1 MDGAGGVAQTA
12 AIVGALTSGAGTV
25 VGWLATYWFG
35 KHREEEVRRWES
47 SRDHLHRQIEEL
59 YAPLFGLIQQR
70 RAVYDAASRRLPM
83 QEDGRFDRSRFQGQD
98 SKVYNYVVE
107 KYLLP
112 IQDRISILL
121 QTKIHL
127 LADDDQPASF
137 ASFLE
142 YQAQFEFL
150 HMLWKETSIESSGVK
165 GFHWPETFEADV
177 GVVLNRLR
185 NEYQYF
191 IRVLR
196 SGKKNATQSKYG

>member
-1 MDGAGGVAQTA
+1 MDGAGGIAQTA
-12 AIVGALTSGAGTV
+12 AIVGALTSGAGAV

-83 QEDGRFDRSRFQGQD
+83 QEDGRFDRSKFQGAD
-98 SKVYNYVVE
+98 SKVYNYLVE

-112 IQDRISILL
+112 IQARIAGLL

-127 LADDDQPASF
+127 LADDDLPTSF
-137 ASFLE
+137 ANFLE
-142 YQAQFEFL
+142 YQSQFEFL
-150 HMLWKETSIESSGVK
+150 HMLWKETGIESSGVR
-165 GFHWPETFEADV
+165 GVHWPEAFEADV
-177 GVVLNRLR
+177 GTALNRLR

-191 IRVLR
+191 IRALR
-196 SGKKNATQSKYG
+196 SGKKNVTNPTRD